1 MSSRPCKAR
10 TSKSLPA
17 SSYLI
22 IVTQLP
28 GGASLARTDEVNRRV
43 AEIAFQVPGIAHAVN
58 LYRLHNGVN
67 RVYSDKVRRLP
78 GQAVFLH

>member
-1 MSSRPCKAR
+1 MDSSLLKEMAAR
-10 TSKSLPA
+10 CR
-17 SSYLI
+17 
-22 IVTQLP
+22 
-28 GGASLARTDEVNRRV
+28 SLAHNADQFIKKRL
-43 AEIAFQVPGIAHAVN
+43 